1 MRARHDSAIGAGKAR
16 SYLAR
21 IVWALCGAVCLFTVE
36 NLWIDPWVAVKSR
49 HRLPSFV
56 PESLGGAWFF
66 VLLVLGIS
74 VTLLVVCQLLLMR
87 EFGFARWKKAL
98 TGVVVLAAA
107 ILSGE
112 WFVATGGRTI
122 VERARPP
129 GRGHTVS
136 LRWQASATKNVRYN
150 VYRGSTPGLHPDK
163 LNSAPIDGL
172 TYTDSTVDNGRR
184 YCYVVRAIGANG
196 QESADSNEALA
207 IVP

>member
-1 MRARHDSAIGAGKAR
+1 MGAGRAG

-21 IVWALCGAVCLFTVE
+21 IVWALGGAVCLFTVE
-36 NLWIDPWVAVKSR
+36 NLWIDPWVAIKSR
-49 HRLPSFV
+49 HSLPSLV

-66 VLLVLGIS
+66 GLLVLGIS
-74 VTLLVVCQLLLMR
+74 VTLLVVCQILLMK
-87 EFGFARWKKAL
+87 ESGFARWKKAL
-98 TGVVVLAAA
+98 TGIVVLAAA
-107 ILSGE
+107 ILSSE

-122 VERARPP
+122 VERPH

-150 VYRGSTPGLHPDK
+150 VYRGSTPGFHPDK